1 MFKLNNPIKK
11 WAACRVWVIGAS
23 EGIGLALA
31 QELIKLGSEVT
42 VSARNEARL
51 REIYSDKARIRALDV
66 SKLSDCENL
75 LAEFS
80 RDKSTPDIVFW
91 LPAMYQPL
99 PIVEEDSSLSNQIIT
114 ANLTSAFHVLPG
126 IVRTWCKKRETDK
139 NTHLHWIWFS
149 SLAAYGGLPNAA
161 DYGAS
166 KAGIMHLSETSYIEL
181 RKKGIN
187 VTLVSPGFVDTRLTK
202 KNTFPMPFII
212 PSQKAALITL
222 RGLSKGKYEIHFPK
236 TMSLI
241 FKLFRLLPR
250 ALYFRLARF
259 L

>member
-1 MFKLNNPIKK
+1 M
-11 WAACRVWVIGAS
+11 IGAS

-42 VSARNEARL
+42 VSARNENRL

-91 LPAMYQPL
+91 LPATYQPL

-114 ANLTSAFHVLPG
+114 ANLTSAFHVLPS

-166 KAGIMHLSETSYIEL
+166 KAGLMHLSET
-181 RKKGIN
+181 
-187 VTLVSPGFVDTRLTK
+187 
-202 KNTFPMPFII
+202 I
-212 PSQKAALITL
+212 PWDS
-222 RGLSKGKYEIHFPK
+222 
-236 TMSLI
+236 
-241 FKLFRLLPR
+241 FRLLVEKGYAQDRKSNAGRKRIDPLILSKMLILQQLFNLSDEEVEFQVNDR
-250 ALYFRLARF
+250 RSLEEFVGLDVMNSIPDATTIAFFRETAKGGGHREALRDV
-259 L
+259 